1 MSKKEM
7 IKTNLRGLKLVYSSL
22 SIPKIFVILFIVFD
36 VMYNYWGLFFASHLI
51 DDLVLRVERERILG
65 DFLGLTVGNGICNVC
80 GDKILFLWW
89 FHDMG
94 GCKS

>member
-36 VMYNYWGLFFASHLI
+36 VMYNYWVCFLLRTLLMTLF
-51 DDLVLRVERERILG
+51 
-65 DFLGLTVGNGICNVC
+65 
-80 GDKILFLWW
+80 
-89 FHDMG
+89 
-94 GCKS
+94 

>member
-7 IKTNLRGLKLVYSSL
+7 IKTNLWGLKLVYSSL

-51 DDLVLRVERERILG
+51 DDLV
-65 DFLGLTVGNGICNVC
+65 FCNVC

>member
-51 DDLVLRVERERILG
+51 DDLVDL
-65 DFLGLTVGNGICNVC
+65 ICFSGQLHHLLSVY
-80 GDKILFLWW
+80 
-89 FHDMG
+89 
-94 GCKS
+94 

>member
-65 DFLGLTVGNGICNVC
+65 DFLVTYGWHKNLSP
-80 GDKILFLWW
+80 LFL
-89 FHDMG
+89 FPPQ
-94 GCKS
+94 

>member
-51 DDLVLRVERERILG
+51 D
-65 DFLGLTVGNGICNVC
+65 
-80 GDKILFLWW
+80 
-89 FHDMG
+89 
-94 GCKS
+94 